1 MFNGVHD
8 TDGLTAFLY
17 KIKRE
22 FSIKIHHKTE
32 KLDSNIE
39 THHSEYNPNNHI
51 IEFNENVYIEFKPRT
66 INVGIHPG
74 IPRRP
79 FFQ

>member
-8 TDGLTAFLY
+8 TDGLTTFLY

-39 THHSEYNPNNHI
+39 THHSECNPNNHI